1 MVSLIVS
8 AEEHH
13 HRKLRFERI
22 RRTKIFLR
30 FVPRRA
36 RMHKYPL
43 IGRFAEFARQR
54 SYLWSLRS
62 ENVRPALYFGS
73 ILAFQPTLGV
83 QLSVALVL
91 SVLLRLNFMVMGGL
105 QFISNPFTA
114 APLYYGTYQLGS
126 AVIGAS
132 GFGDSVEVVPT
143 EAPYPFVEN
152 EAADDE
158 APPTELAW
166 NRRLGTTINAL
177 ILGGVIAGGVLGL
190 ILDLIWRF
198 GVARTAA
205 HRRRTGRAPP
215 DSDSTPPPSA
225 TA

>member
-1 MVSLIVS
+1 MVSLTVS

-13 HRKLRFERI
+13 HRTLRFERI
-22 RRTKIFLR
+22 RRTKFFLR

-43 IGRFAEFARQR
+43 IGRFAELARQR
-54 SYLWSLRS
+54 SYLWSFRT
-62 ENVRPALYFGS
+62 EHVRPALYFGS

-91 SVLLRLNFMVMGGL
+91 SLLLRLNFMVMGGL

-126 AVIGAS
+126 AVISAS
-132 GFGDSVEVVPT
+132 GFGHTVPVVTT
-143 EAPYPFVEN
+143 EAPFPFLEGA
-152 EAADDE
+152 ETDDD
-158 APPTELAW
+158 PPTELNW

-177 ILGGVIAGGVLGL
+177 ILGGVIAGGLVGL
-190 ILDLIWRF
+190 LLDLIWRW

-205 HRRRTGRAPP
+205 HRQRTGRSPP
-215 DSDSTPPPSA
+215 DSDSTPEPPPPA
-225 TA
+225 